1 MDRCEEASWEM
12 HADAVG
18 LGTATKTEGRWR
30 TGSLGDT
37 GGTKKI
43 KTNAVALEGATSI
56 GVRVQ

>member
-43 KTNAVALEGATSI
+43 KTNAVALEGQSPVA
-56 GVRVQ
+56 